1 MTVGD
6 CSAFFCSILFVTA
19 GHGLCALLHLQLRT
33 EPAAE
38 GYSGNGCTSDRNGDA
53 VFIKDIR
60 KQQLFDR
67 SCHWQGRVGK
77 SP

>member
-1 MTVGD
+1 MASVH
-6 CSAFFCSILFVTA
+6 CSICSSEPSLLLRVILEMAVQVT
-19 GHGLCALLHLQLRT
+19 
-33 EPAAE
+33 
-38 GYSGNGCTSDRNGDA
+38 DRNGDA